1 MRVLLIGDVV
11 GRPGRRIVH
20 ERLPDLI
27 GQYDIDFTVAN
38 GENAAGG
45 NGLTH
50 EVADQLW
57 DDGIDVL
64 TSGNH
69 IFDKREVLDF
79 IDDSEQVLR
88 PLNYPAGV
96 PGHGVTVRTARGG
109 QRVAVLNVSGR
120 SFMPSQYDDPFQAVD
135 DALARLEPVDALL
148 VDMHAET
155 TSEKMALGW
164 YLDGRVSV
172 VVGTHTHV
180 QTADERILPRG
191 TGFLTDLGMTGP
203 YNSVLGVRTELVLEK
218 LRRQMPV
225 RFETANGP
233 AQLCG
238 LVVTIEGGRTT
249 ELERLFIRES

>member
-11 GRPGRRIVH
+11 GKPGRRIVH
-20 ERLPDLI
+20 ERLPALIAERDL
-27 GQYDIDFTVAN
+27 DFVVAN

-57 DDGIDVL
+57 SDGVDVI

-79 IDDSEQVLR
+79 IDDSSQVLR
-88 PLNYPAGV
+88 PLNYPPGV
-96 PGHGVTVRTARGG
+96 PGRGLTVVTGRGG
-109 QRVAVLNVSGR
+109 ARVAVLNVSGR
-120 SFMPSQYDDPFQAVD
+120 SFMPAHYDDPFAAVD
-135 DALARLEPVDALL
+135 AALSDLPPADAIVVD
-148 VDMHAET
+148 VHAET

-164 YLDGRVSV
+164 YLDGRASL

-203 YNSVLGVRTELVLEK
+203 YNSVLGVRTELVLDK

-225 RFETANGP
+225 RFETAGGP
-233 AQLCG
+233 AQFCG
-238 LVVTIEGGRTT
+238 LIATIEDGRTT
-249 ELERLFIRES
+249 DLERLFIRES

>member
-11 GRPGRRIVH
+11 GKPGRRMMH
-20 ERLPDLI
+20 ERLPKLI
-27 GQYDIDFTVAN
+27 GEHGIDFVVAN

-57 DDGIDVL
+57 ADGVDVL

-79 IDDSEQVLR
+79 IDDSSQVLR

-96 PGHGVTVRTARGG
+96 PGSGVTVRPARNG
-109 QRVAVLNVSGR
+109 QVVAVINVSGR
-120 SFMPSQYDDPFQAVD
+120 SFMPAQYEDPFWALDQALAELPAVD
-135 DALARLEPVDALL
+135 AVL
-148 VDMHAET
+148 VDVHAET

-172 VVGTHTHV
+172 LVGTHTHV
-180 QTADERILPRG
+180 QTADERILPQG

-203 YNSVLGVRTELVLEK
+203 YNSVLGVRTELVLDK

-225 RFETANGP
+225 RFETASGP

-238 LVVTIEGGRTT
+238 LLATLEGGRTT
-249 ELERLFIRES
+249 HLERLFIRES

>member
-1 MRVLLIGDVV
+1 MATWWDG
-11 GRPGRRIVH
+11 PGRRIVH
-20 ERLPDLI
+20 ERLPELI
-27 GQYDIDFTVAN
+27 DRYAIDFVVAN

-57 DDGIDVL
+57 ADGIDVL

-79 IDDSEQVLR
+79 IDDSEQVVR
-88 PLNYPAGV
+88 PLNYPTGV
-96 PGHGVTVRTARGG
+96 PGRGLTVRTARNGE
-109 QRVAVLNVSGR
+109 RVAVLNVSGR
-120 SFMPSQYDDPFQAVD
+120 SFMPAQYEDPFTAVD
-135 DALARLEPVDALL
+135 EALTSLEPVDALL

-164 YLDGRVSV
+164 YLDGRASV

-238 LVVTIEGGRTT
+238 LMATVKGGLST